1 VLAGLTPS
9 EVRDVIPVIKGFVA
23 DGVTILMV
31 EHVMQA
37 VMNLCDRVYVLAE
50 GRIIAV
56 GTPAE
61 VTREPRV
68 IEAYLGPGAAAR
80 IAAAEASHG

>member
-1 VLAGLTPS
+1 LAGLNPS
-9 EVRDVIPVIKGFVA
+9 EVRDVLPLIKALVD
-23 DGVTILMV
+23 DGITILMV

-37 VMNLCDRVYVLAE
+37 VMSLCDHVYVLAE
-50 GRIIAV
+50 GRMIAE

-61 VTREPRV
+61 VTREPGV

-80 IAAAEASHG
+80 IASEVSGHG

>member
-1 VLAGLTPS
+1 LAGLNPS
-9 EVRDVIPVIKGFVA
+9 EVRDILPLIKALVD
-23 DGVTILMV
+23 DGITILMV

-37 VMNLCDRVYVLAE
+37 VMSLCDHVYVLAE
-50 GRIIAV
+50 GRMIAE

-61 VTREPRV
+61 VTREPKV

-80 IAAAEASHG
+80 IAAAEVSHG